1 MAYSR
6 ISMQALHG
14 QKIGVNCITGQ
25 KSGADCILA
34 SHLRGFWPKSIPQL
48 QKRRAN
54 RISVLYHKPVTWP
67 FDTLLFPAEDSGQFS
82 RLNCQFAMLFC
93 PESTRATL
101 AIRARGWAPPL
112 KHLYVQRA

>member
-67 FDTLLFPAEDSGQFS
+67 FDNPSFPQLKTVVNFPVLTASSQCFFV
-82 RLNCQFAMLFC
+82 QKV
-93 PESTRATL
+93 PE
-101 AIRARGWAPPL
+101 
-112 KHLYVQRA
+112 QR